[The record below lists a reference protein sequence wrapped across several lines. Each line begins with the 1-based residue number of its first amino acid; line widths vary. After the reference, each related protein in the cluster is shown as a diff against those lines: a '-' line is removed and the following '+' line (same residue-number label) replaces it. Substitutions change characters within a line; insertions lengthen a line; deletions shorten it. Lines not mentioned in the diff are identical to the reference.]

1 MDGFSGSTRLRRES
15 PPGAGRSSFELL
27 DSGKVFR
34 ELNLKPGGIFLDM
47 ACGRGEYAIAASEAI
62 RDEGTVYAVDLWQE
76 GIAALR
82 EQASVKGIKSIRP
95 VIADVSKRTP
105 IEDQSVDVCLISTA
119 LHDFVLANTADGA
132 LREVARVLRQQGSL
146 AILEFKKMDGPP
158 GPPIT
163 SRLAPD
169 EVENIVRPHGFER
182 KRFIEVGPY
191 NYLITFARVVS
202 GP

>member
-119 LHDFVLANTADGA
+119 LHDFVLANTADEA